1 MSVVPCLSSTAS
13 TGITQLEEG
22 EQEKLRIMAGVNVEN
37 LERSFALD
45 KKNETFRAGDS
56 YSNC

>member
-13 TGITQLEEG
+13 TCITQIEEG

-37 LERSFALD
+37 LERSFAFLQARRI
-45 KKNETFRAGDS
+45 ETFRAGDFF
-56 YSNC
+56 

>member
-1 MSVVPCLSSTAS
+1 MVPCLSLIAS
-13 TGITQLEEG
+13 TCITQLEEG
-22 EQEKLRIMAGVNVEN
+22 EQEKLRLMAGVNVEN

-56 YSNC
+56 CSNC